1 MGVFREDGSYVGN
14 AAGLS
19 DLSQLGRPVGPPRAR
34 TGLDLSGSSLDLS
47 SSAGNLSS
55 TVTSSAESSVYA
67 APGRDRSGSRDRYS
81 KKKLGRVEDIRPSS
95 PRVIR
100 SKARGA
106 PPPSSPVPIS
116 GSPSGSTSSSSGRMA
131 RMVQSEGKRLRS
143 QERPPP
149 VMMSPRGVVL
159 GSPNSRPQHVA
170 RHVSSS
176 PPMRV
181 VR

>member
-100 SKARGA
+100 LLPSLSRDRRRAR
-106 PPPSSPVPIS
+106 
-116 GSPSGSTSSSSGRMA
+116 R
-131 RMVQSEGKRLRS
+131 RH
-143 QERPPP
+143 RPGGW
-149 VMMSPRGVVL
+149 RGWC
-159 GSPNSRPQHVA
+159 
-170 RHVSSS
+170 
-176 PPMRV
+176 RV
-181 VR
+181 RG